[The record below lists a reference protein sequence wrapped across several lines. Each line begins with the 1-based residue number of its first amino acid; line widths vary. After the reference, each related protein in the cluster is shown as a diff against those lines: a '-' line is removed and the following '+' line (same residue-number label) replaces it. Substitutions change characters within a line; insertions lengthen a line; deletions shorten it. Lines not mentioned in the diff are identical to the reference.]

1 LNVWEKWGDPFSAQY
16 KIWDREYWNNFWDK
30 CRYTQKEI
38 YLALRNIHF
47 AVKNGNYERRFIS
60 PDPCKFI
67 QGGMIDR
74 GLSEEFKD
82 WWDWDHPEQYVD
94 PNLKNMR
101 DD

>member
-1 LNVWEKWGDPFSAQY
+1 LHIWEKWGDPFHAQY
-16 KIWDREYWNNFWDK
+16 KIWDMEYWNNFWDK
-30 CRYTQKEI
+30 C
-38 YLALRNIHF
+38 
-47 AVKNGNYERRFIS
+47 RFIS

-74 GLSEEFKD
+74 GLSEEFRN
-82 WWDWDHPEQYVD
+82 WWDWDHPKQYVD